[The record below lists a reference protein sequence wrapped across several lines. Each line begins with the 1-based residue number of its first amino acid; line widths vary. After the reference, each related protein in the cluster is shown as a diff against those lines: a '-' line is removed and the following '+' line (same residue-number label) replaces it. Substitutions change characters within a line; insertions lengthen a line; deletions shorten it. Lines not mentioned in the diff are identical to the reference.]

1 MKRFNKV
8 FISFCLAALLGAQA
22 LAHETKPVIEKMA
35 GSAPEA
41 EIVPG
46 TGFEGRVVVAGAVIP
61 GARVYAYRSFADF
74 IDAKPCAASAI
85 TADDGKYVL
94 DLPTGSYYLV
104 AKKRQDLTM
113 DGPVAA
119 GDFFSFQG
127 SNPVTAV
134 PGKYTHVGFSM
145 LPFDKEVV
153 YAPYDGG
160 DAGGLAGVVTL
171 DGKPLDG
178 AYVTLYVDTAEDLR
192 GSTYASSP
200 PTGKNGVFRFDYLP
214 EVEYYVVARKR
225 AKGGASGPLSDGD
238 FFGFFPANPVHIKA
252 GKLAQLEIPV
262 VSKAGEIGQEDSIF
276 RSTGTYV
283 TGYIRD
289 AQGKPVQ
296 GVYVF
301 AYLEK
306 VMAHK
311 RPEFISKEADKDGR
325 FVLNLPQ
332 GGTYY
337 LGARSQYGDTP
348 ALGEWYG
355 RWEGT
360 GDHSVLLKTGQGLD
374 GVDIT
379 VERILP

>member
-1 MKRFNKV
+1 M
-8 FISFCLAALLGAQA
+8 AALPGFHAWAHDAKPAAGKAAETTPQAQS
-22 LAHETKPVIEKMA
+22 L
-35 GSAPEA
+35 
-41 EIVPG
+41 PG

-61 GARVYAYRSFADF
+61 GARVYAYKSFADF
-74 IDAKPCAASAI
+74 IAAKPFATSSI
-85 TADDGKYVL
+85 TGDDGKYSL
-94 DLPTGSYYLV
+94 DLPNGSYYLV
-104 AKKRQDLTM
+104 AKKRKDLAQ
-113 DGPVAA
+113 DGPVAE

-127 SNPVTAV
+127 SNPITVA

-145 LPFDKEVV
+145 LPYDKEVV
-153 YAPYDGG
+153 YAPYDGN

-178 AYVTLYVDTAEDLR
+178 VYVTLYVDTAEDLR

-200 PTGKNGVFRFDYLP
+200 PTGASGFFRFDYLP

-225 AKGGASGPLSDGD
+225 SKGGAAGPLSDGD
-238 FFGFFPANPVHIKA
+238 YFGFFPANPVHIKA
-252 GKLAQLEIPV
+252 GKLASIEIPV
-262 VSKAGEIGQEDSIF
+262 VSKAGEIGQEDSLF
-276 RSTGTYV
+276 RSTGTNV
-283 TGYIRD
+283 TGYVRD
-289 AQGKPVQ
+289 TEGKPVQ

-311 RPEFISKEADKDGR
+311 RPEFISKEVDKDGR
-325 FVLNLPQ
+325 YVLNLPE

-360 GDHSVLLKTGQGLD
+360 GDHSVVLKTGQVLKEI
-374 GVDIT
+374 DIT